1 MNATLWRLLQCAV
14 VPAAITLAWPAA
26 ATGQP
31 ATPTPQGT
39 AGLAAPQAGKPSDSY
54 GTLYQRYLDA
64 ARLVESRSQG
74 PSATWMAGLM
84 GDFRARHVN
93 DLVTVRVIESITAAG
108 TADSSLSKSSD
119 GSASVDKLFGLES
132 KLPTLIDPTD
142 LVATSSNTNFAGGGT
157 TTRSGELT
165 ATMTARVA
173 EVLSNGDLVLE
184 GAREIDI
191 NGDRQIVVLTGVVR
205 PSDVTPANTVLST
218 QIGQLSIRYFGRG
231 LIRDNLKPGWLIR
244 ILNKIF

>member
-1 MNATLWRLLQCAV
+1 MSTMGHRSVRRAIGTLVIAL
-14 VPAAITLAWPAA
+14 AAPAA
-26 ATGQP
+26 AAGQS
-31 ATPTPQGT
+31 ATQTPQ
-39 AGLAAPQAGKPSDSY
+39 AAVAVPQAGKPSDNYS
-54 GTLYQRYLDA
+54 TLYQRYLEA
-64 ARLVESRSQG
+64 ARLVESRNQG
-74 PSATWMAGLM
+74 SSTAWMAGLM

-93 DLVTVRVIESITAAG
+93 DLVTVRVIESIAAAG
-108 TADSSLSKSSD
+108 TADSSLSKSSA

-142 LVATSSNTNFAGGGT
+142 LVGTSSDTKFAGGGT

-173 EVLSNGDLVLE
+173 EVLPNGDLVLE